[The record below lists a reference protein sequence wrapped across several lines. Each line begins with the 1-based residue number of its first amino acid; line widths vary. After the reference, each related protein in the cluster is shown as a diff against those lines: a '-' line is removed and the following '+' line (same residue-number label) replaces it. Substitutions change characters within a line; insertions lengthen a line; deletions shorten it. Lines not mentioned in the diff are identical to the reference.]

1 MYSIISLI
9 SAWIIQFYLPNPF
22 ATILNPSYADIF
34 NILVGGAILH
44 FLSYGM
50 TSIYY
55 ERGSMP
61 VVGSISY
68 LFWYVINTFI
78 FIGIGKITFSLLS
91 FSIIALIAY
100 SVIIALIN
108 YLTNKSRYVTL

>member
-9 SAWIIQFYLPNPF
+9 SALVRQFYLPNPF

-55 ERGSMP
+55 ERESMP

-68 LFWYVINTFI
+68 LFWYAINTFI

-108 YLTNKSRYVTL
+108 YLTNKSRYVTF